1 MGWMIL
7 PPLGNWTDPTMKAR
21 AQDRPPGQVAP
32 AKVIAPPALAR
43 PVTVSPRAAD

>member
-7 PPLGNWTDPTMKAR
+7 PPWDSWTDPTMKAR
-21 AQDRPPGQVAP
+21 AQDRPAGQVVP
-32 AKVIAPPALAR
+32 ATVIAPPALAS